1 MASEQRQ
8 VEPDSEEAGSQR
20 DPRWQMGVS
29 LGVLTL
35 ALILGLGARTIS
47 DFAGYGGVAPNFLP
61 WVVAGLLGVCSLFL
75 LKEAAQGGFREMGD
89 ADGAPRGHW
98 AGFAWVSAGLL
109 LNAWLITSLGF
120 ILSCALCYVLAIRG
134 FRSAEDRLD
143 LRPRIWLQDALVGM
157 AISAPVFWGFTQ
169 LLAISL
175 PGLSNTGW
183 I

>member
-1 MASEQRQ
+1 MA
-8 VEPDSEEAGSQR
+8 EPGSQR
-20 DPRWQMGVS
+20 EPRWQVGVS
-29 LGVLTL
+29 LAVL
-35 ALILGLGARTIS
+35 ALALGLGAGARTIS

-61 WVVAGLLGVCSLFL
+61 WVVAGLLGLCSLWL
-75 LKEAAQGGFREMGD
+75 LKEALQGGFREMGD
-89 ADGAPRGHW
+89 DDGAPRGHW
-98 AGFAWVSAGLL
+98 LGFAWVSAGLL

-134 FRSAEDRLD
+134 FRSAEGRQD

-169 LLAISL
+169 LLAINL